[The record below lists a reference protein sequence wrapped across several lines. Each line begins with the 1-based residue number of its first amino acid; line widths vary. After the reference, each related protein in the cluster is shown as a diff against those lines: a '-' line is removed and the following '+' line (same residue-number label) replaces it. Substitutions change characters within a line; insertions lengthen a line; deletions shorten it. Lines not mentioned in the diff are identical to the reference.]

1 MPAIVEVPTEDKLNA
16 QVMKVSDAWKAIGSD
31 PSMVR
36 LLNYRADLI
45 PPFFDFYL
53 KLRGDGLVS
62 ARVKEMARFQ
72 IATLNGC
79 AYCLQ
84 SLSTLAEQQGLTD
97 AHITEM
103 KVRPAGLYTEQEL
116 AAMDLAKAMWN
127 NAFEAGKDRALIDRL
142 HQHFNDGQIVELTWA
157 LAMYIG
163 LGKMVVF
170 SGLDRDG

>member
-1 MPAIVEVPTEDKLNA
+1 MAAIVEVPTEDKLDTT
-16 QVMKVSDAWKAIGSD
+16 VTRISDAWKAIGSD

-45 PPFFDFYL
+45 PPFFEFYL
-53 KLRGDGLVS
+53 KLRGDGLLP

-72 IATLNGC
+72 IANLNGC

-103 KVRPAGLYTEQEL
+103 TVRPPGLYTEQEL
-116 AAMDLAKAMWN
+116 AAMDLARAMWN
-127 NAFEAGKDRALIDRL
+127 NASAAGKDKSLIDRL
-142 HQHFNDGQIVELTWA
+142 HKHFTDGQVVELTWA

-170 SGLDRDG
+170 SGIDRDS

>member
-1 MPAIVEVPTEDKLNA
+1 MAIVDVPTAEALNKDVA
-16 QVMKVSDAWKAIGSD
+16 RISDAWKAIGSD

-36 LLNYRADLI
+36 LLNFRSDLI

-62 ARVKEMARFQ
+62 ARVKEIARFQ

-84 SLSTLAEQQGLTD
+84 SLSTLAEEQGLTD
-97 AHITEM
+97 EHITE
-103 KVRPAGLYTEQEL
+103 VNTRPPGLYTEQEL

-127 NAFEAGKDRALIDRL
+127 DAFNSSKDKALAERL
-142 HQHFNDGQIVELTWA
+142 HKNFTDGQIVELLWA

-170 SGLDRDG
+170 SGIDRDS